1 MMKRVL
7 AAVLTGTMILSAGM
21 QVWAAPSIQ
30 GGGAQQGD
38 VPAEQVV
45 EQQTE
50 PESENL
56 QVGELEEV
64 TVEPLPE
71 GTVTWQDI
79 DREKYSEEQ
88 LAVIDALNN
97 ADAEITV
104 KDAFGDLVDLT
115 ELKLFDQEGEIRNEE
130 VDVEALLAELK
141 FLSPVWDLVFDGVE
155 PTKENPVLCTFTV
168 NNLTEDMEVYMLF
181 NCEEDGWELLEA
193 EPVADN
199 QVKVAI
205 HSTSAPAALVYR
217 LKDEMQD
224 TAAGTS
230 PVAAEEETE
239 SETAEN

>member
-1 MMKRVL
+1 MKRVL

-50 PESENL
+50 PESGNL
-56 QVGELEEV
+56 QVGELEEI
-64 TVEPLPE
+64 TAEPLPE

-79 DREKYSEEQ
+79 AREKYSEEE

-97 ADAEITV
+97 ADAQTTV
-104 KDAFGDLVDLT
+104 KDAFGDLADLT
-115 ELKLFDQEGEIRNEE
+115 EMKLFDKDGEMNDQE
-130 VDVEALLAELK
+130 DVELLLSELN
-141 FLSPVWDLVFDGVE
+141 FLSPVWELVFDGVE
-155 PTKENPVLCTFTV
+155 STKENPVLCTFTV
-168 NNLTEDMEVYMLF
+168 NNLTEDMEVYMLYD
-181 NCEEDGWELLEA
+181 CEEDGWELLEA
-193 EPVADN
+193 EQVADN

-205 HSTSAPAALVYR
+205 HNTSAPAALVYR
-217 LKDEMQD
+217 LKEELQD

-239 SETAEN
+239 SETAGN